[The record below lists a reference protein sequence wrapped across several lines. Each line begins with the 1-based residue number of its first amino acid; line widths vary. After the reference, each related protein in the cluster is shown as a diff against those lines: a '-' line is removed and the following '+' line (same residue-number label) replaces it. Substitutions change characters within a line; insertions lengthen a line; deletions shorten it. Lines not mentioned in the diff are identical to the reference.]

1 MREKNYEIAITSIER
16 KVFTVIES
24 LLEKELW
31 NSEKDLTEKAIR
43 SRMARARKCEELL
56 GYSLDE
62 AVSTDKRMY
71 ESLITLRLY
80 DTNGNYQNSLRWYYK
95 AKTGDAF
102 PLLRTYELLAGIGR
116 Q

>member
-1 MREKNYEIAITSIER
+1 M
-16 KVFTVIES
+16 IES
-24 LLEKELW
+24 LLENELRS
-31 NSEKDLTEKAIR
+31 SEKGITEKAIS

-71 ESLITLRLY
+71 DSLIMLRFY
-80 DTNGNYQNSLRWYYK
+80 DTSGNYQNSLRWYYK
-95 AKTGDAF
+95 AKTGDEF
-102 PLLRTYELLAGIGR
+102 PRLKTYELLAGIGR